1 MRQQGGNMVAARR
14 GATVV
19 QQETE
24 FPTEWTMVDDG
35 ANLREEPQE
44 EKIKI
49 ESEAGS
55 ETVKTPLAAQAHA

>member
-1 MRQQGGNMVAARR
+1 MVAARR

-19 QQETE
+19 QQEIE

-35 ANLREEPQE
+35 ANLREEPE
-44 EKIKI
+44 EQKID
-49 ESEAGS
+49 SEAGS